1 MRRAKGRGMGAD
13 WLKDGF
19 DVALVKNLP
28 EIKRIVTGICRHYG
42 CLQHVDDVCSEV
54 LLHIQLQ
61 YLNHPTYF
69 ESKQHLLAYAGQ
81 GARFCLWHIF
91 REMRRLEFRDPRE
104 LPESLTRTRAR
115 ASEDDIATRD
125 REELLALL
133 ADCQQALSLL
143 ATASPLIRE
152 VFLLHCEGAS
162 GQEIAQKL
170 GTSGSTVSRRLHDA
184 FDLLRQTL
192 NEN

>member
-1 MRRAKGRGMGAD
+1 MRRTKGRGMGAD

-19 DVALVKNLP
+19 NVALVKNLP

-104 LPESLTRTRAR
+104 LPESLTRRRGRAR
-115 ASEDDIATRD
+115 MTSLRVIGKSYSRCSRIASRPF
-125 REELLALL
+125 R
-133 ADCQQALSLL
+133 CSRPRALSF
-143 ATASPLIRE
+143 AKFSCSTARGRVARKSLRSWGRRARP
-152 VFLLHCEGAS
+152 FLGACMTPS
-162 GQEIAQKL
+162 
-170 GTSGSTVSRRLHDA
+170 TS
-184 FDLLRQTL
+184 
-192 NEN
+192 

>member
-19 DVALVKNLP
+19 NAALVKNLP
-28 EIKRIVTGICRHYG
+28 EIERIVTGICRHYG

-54 LLHIQLQ
+54 LLNIQLQ

-104 LPESLTRTRAR
+104 LPESLTRTRTR
-115 ASEDDIATRD
+115 TSEDDIATHD
-125 REELLALL
+125 REELLA
-133 ADCQQALSLL
+133 LL